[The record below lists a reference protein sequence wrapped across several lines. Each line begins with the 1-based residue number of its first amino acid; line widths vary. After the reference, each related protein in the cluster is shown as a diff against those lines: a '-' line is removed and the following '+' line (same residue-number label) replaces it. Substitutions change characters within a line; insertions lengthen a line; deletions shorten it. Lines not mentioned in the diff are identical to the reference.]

1 MILSDMIIILYK
13 QEVLVLLHSIRSDT
27 IAQIAKKFISSMT
40 PIPTLSSRVDGLEA
54 VTNEGQA
61 CIVSP
66 LWDLLSRSW
75 ALLIIK
81 ELSSVEVI
89 RFNELKKRMP
99 GLTAATLSERLKD
112 LDAEGI
118 ITRKIYPEIPP
129 RVEYSLTQDGKELS
143 AIICQLD
150 RWARNRTNLQSK
162 PAQTPNQLG

>member
-1 MILSDMIIILYK
+1 M
-13 QEVLVLLHSIRSDT
+13 LHSIVSAT
-27 IAQIAKKFISSMT
+27 IGKTGKKFISSIT
-40 PIPTLSSRVDGLEA
+40 LLPTYLRVNNLET
-54 VTNEGQA
+54 VTTEGQA
-61 CIVSP
+61 CLVSP

-81 ELSSVEVI
+81 ELNSVEVV
-89 RFNELKKRMP
+89 RFNELKKRIS

-112 LDAEGI
+112 LEAEGI

-150 RWARNRTNLQSK
+150 RWARNRTNLQNK
-162 PAQTPNQLG
+162 LTQTPNQLG